1 MLRTIAPQRK
11 GRSLDED
18 ASSSNV
24 SDVTGPS
31 GGTHVAKVDGAASG
45 LTEQV
50 DDTDAGPPV
59 TARRGKLGKLC
70 PAKETRIYR
79 RHGAR
84 GG

>member
-1 MLRTIAPQRK
+1 M
-11 GRSLDED
+11 
-18 ASSSNV
+18 
-24 SDVTGPS
+24 
-31 GGTHVAKVDGAASG
+31 AKVDGAASG